1 MNCLPVSWCF
11 ITTSPKLICNVNAQ
25 LCDLYN
31 TSCVDN
37 KDINVVLRYAMIYFP
52 PKNIQILTDQGFSCV
67 RVTDGAWLMPTHNW
81 SCRKRENKSSFG
93 IIHILCNI
101 LCSGY
106 LQWKIQH
113 TTKAIHW
120 WTIWRALRSWLRTLW
135 VEVCILWCWPWVTEL
150 GSWTPS
156 TDWADPPQPRKSA
169 RRPASISG
177 IDFIIPGIDFILFYP
192 DHFGKIRFKI
202 NWYWAFIWRNV
213 EINHTK
219 WKRWRRR
226 FTNNQWCSK
235 IT

>member
-1 MNCLPVSWCF
+1 
-11 ITTSPKLICNVNAQ
+11 
-25 LCDLYN
+25 
-31 TSCVDN
+31 
-37 KDINVVLRYAMIYFP
+37 MIYFP

-81 SCRKRENKSSFG
+81 SCRKRENKVSFG

-135 VEVCILWCWPWVTEL
+135 VEVCIQWCWPWVTEW

-177 IDFIIPGIDFILFYP
+177 IDFIIPGIDFILFYS
-192 DHFGKIRFKI
+192 DQYFKMSSARSVLRSI
-202 NWYWAFIWRNV
+202 DTERLYGGMSR
-213 EINHTK
+213 
-219 WKRWRRR
+219 
-226 FTNNQWCSK
+226 
-235 IT
+235 